1 MRLIS
6 PLATSLLRALGVLV
20 LGARLT
26 HAQSAPDVVRGRIV
40 DDSAHAVAGAT
51 VMITRGPDRLT
62 QQATTDSTGAYR
74 SRFEEGT
81 GDYLVYVSVVGFK
94 PVRRRVQRQADERE
108 LVADITLARDLA
120 ILAAVKVTATKPE
133 RASNQVRPTDPEPGS
148 GDRWKEGVEGQLS
161 PSVAGDLTA
170 LAGTMPNVTMTP
182 AGASILGSGSESN
195 LTTLNGMGLASS
207 SIPRAANTETRVTG
221 ATFDATRGGFAGANI
236 DVRLGQGS
244 RSYQRRNAFITFDPP
259 SLQFTDPVSRAL
271 GTTSGGFRGSVG
283 ADGELI
289 RRALT
294 YNVALDVSRAA
305 SAPSTLVSADA
316 DALLRAGVAP
326 DSVARL
332 IAIATPLGI
341 PLAGGDVPSD
351 RERSAVTWLGRLDD
365 TRDTLQTRAL
375 TTLVGVTR
383 DGAIGFGP
391 LAAPAAAGERRERTL
406 GSQLTFGAFV
416 GPGHRVLTESRVA
429 ASAVRTEVA
438 PYRALPSANVLVRS
452 SLAGADNDITNLVL
466 GGSAV
471 ATNDDRWTLEAS
483 NETGWN
489 ANGRRHRFKAMAW
502 GRLDGLRQQG
512 MNNALGS
519 YSFNSLA
526 DFAANNASS
535 YSRTLTQPDRSG
547 TVWNAATAFVHTWAP
562 SRFLGVIYGA
572 RLEADGFTTAPP
584 KNAALEQALGVQSGA
599 APSRVHVS
607 PRVGF
612 SYTYNRDKQNGNGTG
627 QNPVGRFYRTQT
639 GTIRGGIGEFRD
651 LLRPA
656 LLADASASSG
666 LPGGTLTLSCVGA
679 AVPQPDWSSFDAGAS
694 PTQCLD
700 GSGVLAERASS
711 VTLIDPGYDV
721 PRSWRSSL
729 DWSQNV
735 RSWLVRVGGMVSYDL
750 NQPGAVDANFSGAEK
765 LTLAADGGRPV
776 YVSTASIDPTTGA
789 VSASESRRSA
799 EFGRVVSRV
808 SDLRGYGGQLTF
820 GLSPDMFRF
829 RTKHSLFASLN
840 YTVQASRRQ
849 YRGFDGAGFGDPRVV
864 EWAPSQSDARHVVVL
879 TGGMRGDK
887 LGVLTLFARAQSGLP
902 FTPVVQGD
910 VNGDGRSFDRAFIP
924 DPARESDPA
933 LAAGLRSLMD
943 GGSPTARQ
951 CLQSYLGKVAERNGC
966 RGPWTQSL
974 NVQWRPR
981 MPRRWG
987 GRVTPAVYLQNVLA
1001 GVDQLIHGTT
1011 GLRGWGSTTSPDP
1024 VLFVPKGFDAS
1035 AKRFRYDV
1043 NPRFADT
1050 RANRTLYREPFRL
1063 VVDFSFQLSTDFS
1076 LQQLRRAVEPVK
1088 TAEGW
1093 QRRTADSIAA
1103 FYLQN
1108 TSSVHKALLEQ
1119 TDSLFL
1125 SRGQVTA
1132 LQAADSVFSDR
1143 VREVFLQLG
1152 EYLARGNGAAG
1163 KSEMDSAS
1171 KASKAYWRIFWEQPE
1186 IADSIVTPAQ
1196 KALFPML
1203 GGLVGTPKNEREHSQ
1218 WQFGHSV
1225 PMVRRTPPTAKA
1237 TDSPSGTPNRTPS
1250 GAPNGTSGG
1259 TEVRSV
1265 GKP

>member
-1 MRLIS
+1 MHSIP
-6 PLATSLLRALGVLV
+6 PLTGHLLRAFGILM
-20 LGARLT
+20 LGARLA
-26 HAQSAPDVVRGRIV
+26 HSQSAPDVVRGRVI
-40 DDSAHAVAGAT
+40 DDSAHAVVGAT

-62 QQATTDSTGAYR
+62 QQATTDSTGSYR
-74 SRFEEGT
+74 TRFEEGT
-81 GDYLVYVSVVGFK
+81 GDYLVYVSVTGFK
-94 PVRRRVQRQADERE
+94 PTRKRIQRQSEERE
-108 LVADITLARDLA
+108 LVADIALVRDLA
-120 ILAAVKVTATKPE
+120 ILAAVKVTAVKPE
-133 RASNQVRPTDPEPGS
+133 RASNQVRPSDPEPGS

-182 AGASILGSGSESN
+182 TGASILGSGSESN
-195 LTTLNGMGLASS
+195 LTTLNGMGLASG
-207 SIPRAANTETRVTG
+207 SIPRAANTETRVSG

-259 SLQFTDPVSRAL
+259 SLSITDPVSRAL
-271 GTTSGGFRGSVG
+271 GTTSGGFRGSIG

-341 PLAGGDVPSD
+341 PLAGGGVPSD
-351 RERSAVTWLGRLDD
+351 RERSAITWLGRLDD

-375 TTLVGVTR
+375 TTIVGVTR
-383 DGAIGFGP
+383 DGAIGMGP
-391 LAAPAAAGERRERTL
+391 LAAPAAAGERREQTL
-406 GSQLTFGAFV
+406 GSQLTLGAFV
-416 GPGHRVLTESRVA
+416 GPGHRILTESRFA
-429 ASAVRTEVA
+429 ASAVRTEVT

-452 SLAGADNDITNLVL
+452 ALVGTDNDISNLVL

-471 ATNDDRWTLEAS
+471 ATTDDRWTLEGS

-502 GRLDGLRQQG
+502 GRVDGLRQEG
-512 MNNALGS
+512 ANNALGS
-519 YSFNSLA
+519 YTFNSLA
-526 DFAANNASS
+526 DFAANRASS
-535 YSRTLTQPDRSG
+535 YSRTLSQPDRSG

-562 SRFLGVIYGA
+562 SRFIGVIYGA
-572 RLEADGFTTAPP
+572 RLEGDGFASAPP
-584 KNAALEQALGVQSGA
+584 TNAALEQALGVRTGA
-599 APSRVHVS
+599 APTRVHVS

-612 SYTYNRDKQNGNGTG
+612 SYTYNRDRENGNGTS
-627 QNPVGRFYRTQT
+627 QSPVGRFYRTQT

-651 LLRPA
+651 LLRPG

-679 AVPQPDWSSFDAGAS
+679 AVPQPDWSSFDAGTS
-694 PTQCLD
+694 PTQCVD
-700 GSGVLAERASS
+700 GSGVLAERAPS

-729 DWSQNV
+729 DWSANV
-735 RSWLVRVGGMVSYDL
+735 HSLLVRVGGMVSYDL
-750 NQPGAVDANFSGAEK
+750 NQPGVVDANFAGEQK
-765 LTLAADGGRPV
+765 LALTADGGRPL
-776 YVSTASIDPTTGA
+776 YVSPASIDPATGA
-789 VSASESRRSA
+789 VSATESRRSA
-799 EFGRVVSRV
+799 EFGRVASRV

-820 GLSPDMFRF
+820 GLSPDVFRF
-829 RTKHSLFASLN
+829 RNRHSLFASVN
-840 YTVQASRRQ
+840 YTLQASRRQ

-864 EWAPSQSDARHVVVL
+864 EWAPNQTDAHHIVVL

-887 LGVLTLFARAQSGLP
+887 LGVVTLFARAQSGLP

-910 VNGDGRSFDRAFIP
+910 VNGDGRSYDRAFIP
-924 DPARESDPA
+924 NPAIETDAA
-933 LAAGLRSLMD
+933 LATSLRSLMD
-943 GGSPTARQ
+943 AGSPSARS
-951 CLQSYLGKVAERNGC
+951 CLQAYLGKVAARNGC

-974 NVQWRPR
+974 SVQWRPA

-1001 GVDQLIHGTT
+1001 GVDQLVHGSS
-1011 GLRGWGSTTSPDP
+1011 GLRGWGSPASPDP
-1024 VLFVPKGFDAS
+1024 VLFVPRGFDAS
-1035 AKRFRYDV
+1035 ANRFRYDV

-1050 RANRTLYREPFRL
+1050 RPNRTLYREPFRIAI
-1063 VVDFSFQLSTDFS
+1063 DFSLQLSTDYS

-1088 TAEGW
+1088 TREGW

-1108 TSSVHKALLEQ
+1108 SSSVHKALLAE

-1125 SRGQVTA
+1125 SRTQVAA
-1132 LQAADSVFSDR
+1132 LQKADSVFSDR
-1143 VREVFLQLG
+1143 VRDVYFQLG

-1163 KSEMDSAS
+1163 KAEMDSAS
-1171 KASKAYWRIFWEQPE
+1171 TSQKTYWRIFWEQPE

-1203 GGLVGTPKNEREHSQ
+1203 GRMVETPKKEREHSQ

-1225 PMVRRTPPTAKA
+1225 QMARPAAAATKPGATAGA
-1237 TDSPSGTPNRTPS
+1237 APTPN
-1250 GAPNGTSGG
+1250 GAPSG
-1259 TEVRSV
+1259 TEVRSQ